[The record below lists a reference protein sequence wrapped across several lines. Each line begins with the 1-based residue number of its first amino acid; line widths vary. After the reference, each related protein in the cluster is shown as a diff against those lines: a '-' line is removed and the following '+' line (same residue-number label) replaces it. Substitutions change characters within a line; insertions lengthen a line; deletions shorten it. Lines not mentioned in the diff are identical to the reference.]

1 MREKKRRKL
10 FWFDTIDYRAAEAWL
25 NEQAAQGW
33 ELEGIWPGPVA
44 VFNPARRR
52 DLQYAVA
59 VDPTGG
65 KGERE
70 EAYLQLMEDAGW
82 HKVERKPGI
91 YIFASVPGV
100 NPAPLQTDP
109 ELEQKQFYQ
118 YLRRGWIAS
127 LVILIIV
134 ATLLAAYFFVVPA
147 AERTPLFSFESL
159 LEDNLVVSALALPLL
174 LIYLVLSGASHLR
187 YWRAGKRAIAAGS
200 ELPAT
205 SRRAAQ
211 ARQIIA
217 AVAAVLCVG
226 GWIMGFVQTARRE
239 SVTFQD
245 GLEAVAQAAETAPV
259 LRAEDLGK
267 DGWKPLSLDRTPGI
281 LLDRVSYSELADRT
295 LITERFECRAA
306 GLARWFAEDMVRAG
320 VTVDVGGYYRPSIFP
335 MEAVELGF
343 EQSWICIGEGWS
355 QILLREGNVVAVVNG
370 PLDLSDPALPD
381 ILRERLQL
389 H

>member
-1 MREKKRRKL
+1 
-10 FWFDTIDYRAAEAWL
+10 
-25 NEQAAQGW
+25 
-33 ELEGIWPGPVA
+33 
-44 VFNPARRR
+44 
-52 DLQYAVA
+52 
-59 VDPTGG
+59 
-65 KGERE
+65 
-70 EAYLQLMEDAGW
+70 
-82 HKVERKPGI
+82 
-91 YIFASVPGV
+91 
-100 NPAPLQTDP
+100 
-109 ELEQKQFYQ
+109 
-118 YLRRGWIAS
+118 
-127 LVILIIV
+127 
-134 ATLLAAYFFVVPA
+134 
-147 AERTPLFSFESL
+147 
-159 LEDNLVVSALALPLL
+159 
-174 LIYLVLSGASHLR
+174 
-187 YWRAGKRAIAAGS
+187 
-200 ELPAT
+200 
-205 SRRAAQ
+205 
-211 ARQIIA
+211 
-217 AVAAVLCVG
+217 
-226 GWIMGFVQTARRE
+226 MGFVQTARRE